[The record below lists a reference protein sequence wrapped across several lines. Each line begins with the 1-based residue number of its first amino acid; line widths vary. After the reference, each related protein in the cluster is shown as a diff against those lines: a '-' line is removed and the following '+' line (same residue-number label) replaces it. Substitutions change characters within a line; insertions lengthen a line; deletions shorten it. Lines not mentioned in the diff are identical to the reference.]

1 MRGQIMSLFDLI
13 FEDIEDEEHKDDCSP
28 QRDILDIIIGNHMD
42 NPHSFR
48 GVWLKQNVNI

>member
-28 QRDILDIIIGNHMD
+28 QRNILDIKIGNHMD
-42 NPHSFR
+42 DPHSFR